1 MHKMKFEFD
10 LLAGRQLV
18 IQLLCLLEVSVVL
31 EAERTGIVVGTGQ
44 INIAVV
50 VAVVAA
56 AAAAV
61 VVVESH

>member
-1 MHKMKFEFD
+1 MKFEFD

-44 INIAVV
+44 IDTAVVVV
-50 VAVVAA
+50 VAVAVA

-61 VVVESH
+61 VESH